1 MIAALTLLLL
11 AGINPSAQP
20 VVRTPPVARAQP
32 PVANRPPVTNRA
44 AVTNRTPAVAPPVAV
59 ERPAAPAPAAPPVAR
74 LRPPVIAAAVLDTI
88 EPPLREA
95 VVCAAHME
103 LLMERLSARGQ
114 DAEAPVILIEEYW
127 QTRLPDPDGPD
138 PVSVETFVAIKDTL
152 DASANE
158 MPSHYLRGLQDCVIS
173 AARGGALSD

>member
-11 AGINPSAQP
+11 AGTTPSGHSD
-20 VVRTPPVARAQP
+20 VRAPMVARAQS
-32 PVANRPPVTNRA
+32 AASNRAPVTPPA
-44 AVTNRTPAVAPPVAV
+44 LTP
-59 ERPAAPAPAAPPVAR
+59 ERPAPAAPPVAR
-74 LRPPVIAAAVLDTI
+74 VRPPTFAAGTLDTI
-88 EPPLREA
+88 DPPLREA

-127 QTRLPDPDGPD
+127 QTKLPDPDGPD
-138 PVSVETFVAIKDTL
+138 PVPVATFVTIKDRL
-152 DASANE
+152 DASASE
-158 MPSHYLRGLQDCVIS
+158 TPSQYLRGLQDCVIS

>member
-20 VVRTPPVARAQP
+20 VVRTPPVARAQASATHRAPSAVP
-32 PVANRPPVTNRA
+32 PAITERSA
-44 AVTNRTPAVAPPVAV
+44 TPATSAL
-59 ERPAAPAPAAPPVAR
+59 PVAR
-74 LRPPVIAAAVLDTI
+74 VRPPVIAVAVLDTI
-88 EPPLREA
+88 EPTLREA

-138 PVSVETFVAIKDTL
+138 PVPVETFVAIKDTL

>member
-1 MIAALTLLLL
+1 MIAALTLLFL
-11 AGINPSAQP
+11 AGPNPSANA
-20 VVRTPPVARAQP
+20 VVRTPTVARAQP
-32 PVANRPPVTNRA
+32 VAPNRA
-44 AVTNRTPAVAPPVAV
+44 PVAPPAIVP
-59 ERPAAPAPAAPPVAR
+59 ERPAHAAPPVAR
-74 LRPPVIAAAVLDTI
+74 VRPPIIAAGTLDAI
-88 EPPLREA
+88 DPPLREA

-138 PVSVETFVAIKDTL
+138 PVPVETFVSIKDRL

-158 MPSHYLRGLQDCVIS
+158 TPSQYLRGLQDCVIS
-173 AARGGALSD
+173 AARGGALRD

>member
-1 MIAALTLLLL
+1 MR
-11 AGINPSAQP
+11 
-20 VVRTPPVARAQP
+20 V
-32 PVANRPPVTNRA
+32 
-44 AVTNRTPAVAPPVAV
+44 
-59 ERPAAPAPAAPPVAR
+59 
-74 LRPPVIAAAVLDTI
+74 RPPVIAAAVLDTI
-88 EPPLREA
+88 TPSLREA

-138 PVSVETFVAIKDTL
+138 PVPVETFVAIKDTL

-173 AARGGALSD
+173 AARDGALSD